1 LDASLSEKV
10 PIAAYSENT
19 ARQGDILTATG
30 VTILQKPQAGRFSS
44 T

>member
-19 ARQGDILTATG
+19 AQSDDILTAAG
-30 VTILQKPQAGRFSS
+30 AKILQMGQAG
-44 T
+44 